1 MIIKT
6 KKYALDQKTYI
17 SLAMRQWLRDN
28 WKWGFVPL
36 GLILLNVVLNLTHA
50 YPNYWL
56 YIVIVLLTILYV
68 LFWGIQFTGVTQSEQ
83 FKPMFQKYVYEIDSR
98 QILMRI
104 NAKEGGI
111 LKWNQIKNVVK
122 DKEAYIL
129 LMSNEEAV
137 GGMALNP
144 LMKYMARQM
153 ARAQFLYLPYSIF
166 TSDTDLKF
174 MDTILRRK
182 SLLAETPNP

>member
-17 SLAMRQWLRDN
+17 SLAMRQWVRDN
-28 WKWGFVPL
+28 WKWAFVPL
-36 GLILLNVVLNLTHA
+36 VLILLNIILYAAGTFDH
-50 YPNYWL
+50 YWPA
-56 YIVIVLLTILYV
+56 IVMLIVAILYV

-137 GGMALNP
+137 SGMTLNP

-174 MDTILRRK
+174 MDTLLRRK
-182 SLLAETPNP
+182 SLLAE